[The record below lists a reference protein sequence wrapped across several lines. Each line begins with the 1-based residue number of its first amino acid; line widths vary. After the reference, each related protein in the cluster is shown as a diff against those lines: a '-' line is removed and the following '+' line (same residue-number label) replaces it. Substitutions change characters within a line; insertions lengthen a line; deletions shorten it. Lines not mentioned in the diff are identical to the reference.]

1 MQIQYSTFHN
11 SVPFDL
17 LVNEIW
23 SLKFWYLS
31 KIFLINS
38 DIPIYEWLM
47 NFQLAV
53 SLLWHYTWVAIMSL
67 SLNKIFLSLSRW
79 SIGQSGSLIQVKGF
93 SIWVRISE
101 GDKTFLKFIFRKKCL
116 KNSQKLTQKSDKII
130 NRSKRTLLWNVL

>member
-1 MQIQYSTFHN
+1 
-11 SVPFDL
+11 
-17 LVNEIW
+17 
-23 SLKFWYLS
+23 
-31 KIFLINS
+31 
-38 DIPIYEWLM
+38 
-47 NFQLAV
+47 
-53 SLLWHYTWVAIMSL
+53 MSL

-130 NRSKRTLLWNVL
+130 NRSKRTLL